1 METLPIILTLGKLSH
16 KDYKPKASL
25 CYIVKPY
32 FQVNEMMMMMMTTTT
47 TNTMTMM
54 TFF

>member
-1 METLPIILTLGKLSH
+1 MPIILTLGKLSH

-32 FQVNEMMMMMMTTTT
+32 FQVNEMMTTTT

-54 TFF
+54 MFF

>member
-25 CYIVKPY
+25 CYIVSSRSRSLPDSLRPY
-32 FQVNEMMMMMMTTTT
+32 LQK
-47 TNTMTMM
+47 
-54 TFF
+54 